1 MDIKLTEIEKVHL
14 YVINRSLLSENDIS
28 EIENKIKTDLS
39 FREIA
44 EQVKLIHEEINTS
57 NLSDIDT
64 ENILSRVLNKI
75 NKCNVFELRPVFP
88 DDEDNDNMKLAAM
101 QRNELNGK
109 LTYFNTYAS
118 ADKFVLIRVLKN
130 PSNNEYKLFL
140 ICEDMNLAGNSVIKF
155 LNNKNEFITD
165 DKGIV
170 TIVSDYL
177 NKDLEIKV
185 FLPSDIFIIELKNL
199 KDSYQSD
206 RSMAKANVRLD
217 NAGKIIEIE
226 FESGF
231 LSDKSVY
238 AVPDNYIQSFL
249 KPEKISNDDIRIY
262 TADKNIDQLKLILI
276 ND

>member
-1 MDIKLTEIEKVHL
+1 MNIKLTEIEKVHL

-28 EIENKIKTDLS
+28 DIENKIKSDLS

-44 EQVKLIHEEINTS
+44 EQVKLIHNEINTS
-57 NLSDIDT
+57 NLTDIDT
-64 ENILSRVLNKI
+64 ENILSRILNII
-75 NKCNVFELRPVFP
+75 NKCNVFELKPLFP
-88 DDEDNDNMKLAAM
+88 DEEDNDNMKLAAM

-130 PSNNEYKLFL
+130 PSENEYKFFL
-140 ICEDMNLAGNSVIKF
+140 ICEDMKLAGNSVIKF
-155 LNNKNEFITD
+155 LNNKNEFIAD

-217 NAGKIIEIE
+217 NTGKIIEIE

-238 AVPDNYIQSFL
+238 AVPDNYIQNFL
-249 KPEKISNDDIRIY
+249 KPEKISNDVIRIY
-262 TADKNIDQLKLILI
+262 TADKNIDKLKLILI